1 LVSALYLLDTN
12 VLSEPLRPAPNA
24 GVLAGLER
32 SREALCTAAPVWTE
46 LIFGLR
52 RLPVSRKRD
61 IVRQYLYEVVR
72 PALEVLPYDEAA
84 AEWHGE
90 ERARLEKLGRPP
102 SFVDGQVAAIARVRG
117 LTLVSRNVSDYAGF
131 AGLRVENWFR

>member
-1 LVSALYLLDTN
+1 MSALYLLDTN

-32 SREALCTAAPVWTE
+32 SGGALCTAAPVWTE
-46 LIFGLR
+46 LVFGLR
-52 RLPVSRKRD
+52 RLPASRKRD
-61 IVRQYLYEVVR
+61 IVREYLYEVVR
-72 PALEVLPYDEAA
+72 PAMEVLPYDEAA

-102 SFVDGQVAAIARVRG
+102 SFVDGQVAAIAKVRG
-117 LTLVSRNVSDYAGF
+117 LTLVSRNVSDYAAF

>member
-1 LVSALYLLDTN
+1 MSALYLLDTN

-32 SREALCTAAPVWTE
+32 RKDALATAAPVWNE
-46 LIFGLR
+46 LVFGLR
-52 RLPVSRKRD
+52 RLPASRKRD
-61 IVRQYLYEVVR
+61 VVRQYLYEVVR
-72 PALEVLPYDEAA
+72 PAMSVLPYDEEA

-102 SFVDGQVAAIARVRG
+102 SFVDGQVAAIAKVRG
-117 LTLVSRNVSDYAGF
+117 LTLVSRNVADYSGF